1 MKGFRVDWM
10 FPGESDFL
18 AAEVRFMGELFC
30 RVRCER
36 ADLMLEVDFLQDTR
50 SPIASLPLAEFV
62 LLIEA
67 VGDEVRDL
75 RRGICI
81 PVSAYPICLRGM
93 LHAVNDA

>member
-1 MKGFRVDWM
+1 
-10 FPGESDFL
+10 
-18 AAEVRFMGELFC
+18 
-30 RVRCER
+30 
-36 ADLMLEVDFLQDTR
+36 
-50 SPIASLPLAEFV
+50 LAEFV
-62 LLIEA
+62 RLIEA

>member
-10 FPGESDFL
+10 FPGESDYL
-18 AAEVRFMGELFC
+18 AAEVRFKGELFC

-36 ADLMLEVDFLQDTR
+36 ADSVLEVDFLPNLR
-50 SPIASLPLAEFV
+50 SPIGLPLAEFV
-62 LLIEA
+62 RLIEA

-75 RRGICI
+75 RRGIYV

-93 LHAVNDA
+93 LHAVNDG